1 VPNEQHELTMTDEL
15 DRIYERVLV
24 VRAQAGDRTALVEIV
39 GIYQPRLAYFVRKL
53 VPERV
58 DDLLQDVWLDVVRH
72 LPRLADPAAFQ
83 AWVYRIARDRAFG
96 LLRQTRRD
104 AEPLLEIDVPEDLE
118 SDEFDA
124 EDAAQIHAGLDRL
137 TPEQREVLVLRFLEA
152 MSYEAIAAATGLA
165 VGTVRSRLFYAKR
178 VLRAVLEN
186 ELATTKPSL
195 RNLR

>member
-1 VPNEQHELTMTDEL
+1 MADEL

-39 GIYQPRLAYFVRKL
+39 RLYQPRLAYFVRKL

-58 DDLLQDVWLDVVRH
+58 DDVLQDVWLDVVRH
-72 LPRLADPAAFQ
+72 LPRLSDPAAFQ

-96 LLRQTRRD
+96 MSRKFRREVGPV
-104 AEPLLEIDVPEDLE
+104 AEIEVQEDSE
-118 SDEFDA
+118 SNEFDV
-124 EDAAQIHAGLDRL
+124 EDAARIHAGLDRL

-152 MSYEAIAAATGLA
+152 MSYDEIAAATGLA

-178 VLRAVLEN
+178 ALRAVLEDQ
-186 ELATTKPSL
+186 LTTTKPSL
-195 RNLR
+195 RNLP